1 MNIVY
6 HQNEIQVE
14 KLDILNSVLFL
25 NVDCVV
31 FPWKLPFPSA
41 TQQVFLKETC
51 REVLIIQLKN
61 LDMVVFFFFLWEAES
76 GIFRLNIFKFYFFWV
91 NKVNK

>member
-31 FPWKLPFPSA
+31 FP
-41 TQQVFLKETC
+41 
-51 REVLIIQLKN
+51 
-61 LDMVVFFFFLWEAES
+61 
-76 GIFRLNIFKFYFFWV
+76 
-91 NKVNK
+91 